1 MAQRD
6 ADYDSILHRRGSMN
20 RTRWEYCQ
28 LRSSYDTDQDP
39 QELVG
44 IPGVPPDAIP
54 TSNSTRL
61 YFFRAGPGDI
71 GVREKTVDNGADAF
85 AAEFALLGARGWEL
99 VSVNQYTKP
108 VGNETLNLL
117 RVVEVYTFKRQT
129 EEVPD
134 P

>member
-1 MAQRD
+1 
-6 ADYDSILHRRGSMN
+6 MN

-28 LRSSYDTDQDP
+28 LRSGYDTDQDP
-39 QELVG
+39 RELIG
-44 IPGVPPDAIP
+44 IPGVPPEAIR

-71 GVREKTVDNGADAF
+71 GVREKKVDPGANGF

-117 RVVEVYTFKRQT
+117 RVIEVYTFKRET